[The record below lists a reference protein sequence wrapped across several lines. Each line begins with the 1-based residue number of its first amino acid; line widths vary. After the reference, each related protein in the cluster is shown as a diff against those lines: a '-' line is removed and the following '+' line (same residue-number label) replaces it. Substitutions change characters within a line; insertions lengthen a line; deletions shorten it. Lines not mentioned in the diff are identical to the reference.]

1 MKTAGQPGTLQQH
14 LLQRQC
20 VACGYDGALLRDG
33 AAARCARCG
42 CDLRRRPARSYA
54 EMEGMVV
61 RAPQRRVPPP
71 EKRSRDLQRP
81 LLHRWLAF
89 GFFAMGLLLL
99 LLLVYLAVA
108 AFAV

>member
-1 MKTAGQPGTLQQH
+1 MKTAGQPGTLQKH
-14 LLQRQC
+14 LLQRRC

-33 AAARCARCG
+33 AASRCARCG

-71 EKRSRDLQRP
+71 EKRSHDLQRQ
-81 LLHRWLAF
+81 LLGRWLAF
-89 GFFAMGLLLL
+89 GLLAMGLLLL
-99 LLLVYLAVA
+99 LVFLAVA

>member
-14 LLQRQC
+14 LLQRRC
-20 VACGYDGALLRDG
+20 VECGYDGALLRDG

-61 RAPQRRVPPP
+61 RAPQRRVTPP
-71 EKRSRDLQRP
+71 EKRSHDLQRQ
-81 LLHRWLAF
+81 LLQRWLAF
-89 GFFAMGLLLL
+89 GFLAIGL

>member
-1 MKTAGQPGTLQQH
+1 MKTAGKPETLQQH
-14 LLQRQC
+14 LLQRRC
-20 VACGYDGALLRDG
+20 VECGYDGALLRDG

-71 EKRSRDLQRP
+71 EKRSRDLQRQ
-81 LLHRWLAF
+81 LLGRWLAF
-89 GFFAMGLLLL
+89 GLLAMGLL

>member
-20 VACGYDGALLRDG
+20 VECGYDGALLRDG

-61 RAPQRRVPPP
+61 RAPQRRGPPP
-71 EKRSRDLQRP
+71 EKRSHDLQRQ
-81 LLHRWLAF
+81 LLQRWLAF
-89 GFFAMGLLLL
+89 GFLAIGLL

>member
-1 MKTAGQPGTLQQH
+1 MKTVGQPGTLPQH
-14 LLQRQC
+14 LLQRRC

-61 RAPQRRVPPP
+61 GAPQRRGPPP
-71 EKRSRDLQRP
+71 EKLSHDLQRQ
-81 LLHRWLAF
+81 LLQRLLVF
-89 GFFAMGLLLL
+89 GLLAMGL